1 MITSDYFAKN
11 IIKEEMLMNYYIEV
25 MKKYAVFTGRARR
38 KEFWMFTLIYTLIF
52 IVLSVVD
59 GIIGTGAMLFE
70 TGLLSGIFSLVS
82 LCPSIAVTIRRLHDI
97 DRSGWWIL
105 IGLVPIAGVIVLIIF
120 AAKDGQPGSNQYGSN
135 PKEAAAA

>member
-1 MITSDYFAKN
+1 
-11 IIKEEMLMNYYIEV
+11 MNYYIEV